1 MLTQLQILEQTVL
14 QIKNRYNI
22 TATELANLQ
31 QRIAQDTSGAQIDT
45 LQQNL
50 ELANAQIDSLNAK
63 IDELSMLNQQLTE
76 QLANLNEQHQEL
88 VQKNQDLTDKN
99 SLAIS
104 RVEIIQQ
111 WLNKIDNQNIV
122 SQ

>member
-31 QRIAQDTSGAQIDT
+31 QKIAQDTSGAQIDT

-50 ELANAQIDSLNAK
+50 ELANAQIDSLNTK

-111 WLNKIDNQNIV
+111 WLNKIDN
-122 SQ
+122 